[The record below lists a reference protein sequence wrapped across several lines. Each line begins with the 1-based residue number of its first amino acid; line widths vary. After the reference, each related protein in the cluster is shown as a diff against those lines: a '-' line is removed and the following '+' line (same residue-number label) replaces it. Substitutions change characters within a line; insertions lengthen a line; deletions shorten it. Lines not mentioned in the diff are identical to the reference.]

1 MQKRLA
7 ECPLFGG
14 PLTPKLAQVRSLS
27 EVTFDCA
34 VALGIEDQ
42 PPAASISLLFFGLLH
57 VRVCV
62 CVCWLRGA
70 ELNQ

>member
-42 PPAASISLLFFGLLH
+42 PPAASISLLFFGQ
-57 VRVCV
+57 RVCACA
-62 CVCWLRGA
+62 CVFVGS
-70 ELNQ
+70 EGLN